1 MHAKER
7 LIIRNIMRNY
17 IFYKGKP
24 LNQLLIKDVLNLYE
38 KYGIVVFRSFDIN
51 NFKLKKFVD
60 KFTLKY
66 SNDASRRNKSETT
79 KK

>member
-1 MHAKER
+1 
-7 LIIRNIMRNY
+7 MRNY

-24 LNQLLIKDVLNLYE
+24 LNELLIKDVLYLYE

-66 SNDASRRNKSETT
+66 SNDASRRNKVKPT